1 MALAFLAAAAVF
13 LSSRALAWWAQP
25 RPLHVKPWDDE
36 ERWREVPALSA
47 SGLSQQLRMVAL
59 EESVDPFLVAAIVK
73 TESDFQTNARSPK
86 GALGLMQVLPE
97 TALFVGIA
105 SLESPEDS
113 LRAGCRYLRWL
124 FDDFGEDV
132 ELVLAAYNAG
142 PGAVYRF
149 GGVPPFPETQAFVKR
164 VQKAYAE
171 LTGQPLGSV
180 RLGP

>member
-13 LSSRALAWWAQP
+13 LSSRALASWAQA
-25 RPLHVKPWDDE
+25 RPLHGKPWGDE
-36 ERWREVPALSA
+36 ERWRELPALSA
-47 SGLSQQLRMVAL
+47 SGLSEQLLMVAL

-73 TESDFQTNARSPK
+73 TESDFQSNARSPK

-105 SLESPEDS
+105 SLESPEDN

-149 GGVPPFPETQAFVKR
+149 GGVPPFPETQTFVKR

-171 LTGQPLGSV
+171 LTGQPLRLV